1 MQKQYAGMYIYA
13 KTAYHVDDAIQ
24 SEDIITGSRQTC
36 FFSMKK
42 MRGTDIFII
51 FAGY

>member
-1 MQKQYAGMYIYA
+1 MQ

-24 SEDIITGSRQTC
+24 SEEIIAGSRQTC
-36 FFSMKK
+36 FFSMKEK
-42 MRGTDIFII
+42 QGMNIFTI